1 MSRRGENIYKRKDQR
16 WEGRY
21 MKSRKPS
28 GRIHYGYVY
37 GRSYKETK
45 EKLILKKF
53 EFREVQSSKNENC
66 LALTLRQ
73 WSRQCLSEWKD
84 SIKVSSY
91 NTYNYKLST
100 YVLPYIGEQRIN
112 EVKPMI
118 IKQLVNKWLE
128 IKLSH
133 RMIHLLFQLVRRLFT
148 SAMKKNLITQN
159 PCMDIVLPKQE
170 FKKITPLSLT
180 EQRRLEKIANAE
192 KNGDLIIIALH
203 LGLRIGEISALKWE
217 NIDFEKN
224 RLYVTETCQRL
235 NPSSSRTTL
244 AMGPVKTASSNRTIP
259 LTDPMSSLLLK
270 RKKNNLSPFVFQ
282 VKGKPM
288 EPRLI
293 TYYFHKIRK
302 KAELPEIHFHQLR
315 HSFATRL
322 LESKVTITS
331 ISELL
336 GHRSTQ
342 MTLDIYTG
350 TVFEDKYLSLKKM
363 EEVM

>member
-21 MKSRKPS
+21 IKSRNQS

-45 EKLILKKF
+45 DKLLLKKF
-53 EFREVQSSKNENC
+53 EFREAQSSKNENY
-66 LALTLRQ
+66 LAMSLQQ
-73 WSRQCLSEWKD
+73 WSQQCLSEWKE

-91 NTYNYKLST
+91 NTYNYKLSK

-112 EVKPMI
+112 EVKNTA

-133 RMIHLLFQLVRRLFT
+133 RMIHLLFQLVCRLFT
-148 SAMKKNLITQN
+148 NAIKKNLITQN
-159 PCMDIVLPKQE
+159 PCMNIVLPKQE
-170 FKKITPLSLT
+170 IKKINPLSLT
-180 EQRRLEKIANAE
+180 EQKRLEKIANNE

-224 RLYVTETCQRL
+224 RLYVKETCQRL

-244 AMGPVKTASSNRTIP
+244 SVGPVKTASSNRTIP
-259 LTDPMSSLLLK
+259 LTDPMIRLLLE
-270 RKKNNLSPFVFQ
+270 RKKKNYSSFVFQ

-302 KAELPEIHFHQLR
+302 KAGLPEIHFHQLR
-315 HSFATRL
+315 HTFATRL

-350 TVFEDKYLSLKKM
+350 TVFDDKYLSLKMM
-363 EEVM
+363 EDVM